1 MKRLMLATALSAFAF
16 VAAAQTPNS
25 QVQVETAVSATA
37 QADVRADASVD
48 ANTDAQAQPA
58 KKKLS
63 DAQCLRQTGSRI
75 QSKSKQDC
83 AAYGRSYSRDDLNG
97 TGEVDVASA
106 LRRLDPAVH

>member
-16 VAAAQTPNS
+16 VAAAQTPNP
-25 QVQVETAVSATA
+25 QAPVEQAAQPTA
-37 QADVRADASVD
+37 QADARADAS
-48 ANTDAQAQPA
+48 ADAQAQPA

-63 DAQCLRQTGSRI
+63 DARCLRQTGSRI

-106 LRRLDPAVH
+106 LRKLDPAVH

>member
-16 VAAAQTPNS
+16 VAAAQTPNP
-25 QVQVETAVSATA
+25 QAPVETAAQPAA
-37 QADVRADASVD
+37 QADARADAS
-48 ANTDAQAQPA
+48 ADAQAQPA

-63 DAQCLRQTGSRI
+63 DARCLRQTGSRI

-106 LRRLDPAVH
+106 LRKLDPAVH

>member
-16 VAAAQTPNS
+16 VAAAQTPNP
-25 QVQVETAVSATA
+25 QAPVETAAQPTA
-37 QADVRADASVD
+37 QADARADAS
-48 ANTDAQAQPA
+48 ADAQAQPA

-63 DAQCLRQTGSRI
+63 DARCLRQTGSRI

-97 TGEVDVASA
+97 IGEVDVASA

>member
-16 VAAAQTPNS
+16 VAAAQTPNP
-25 QVQVETAVSATA
+25 QAPVETAAQPVA
-37 QADVRADASVD
+37 QADARADAS
-48 ANTDAQAQPA
+48 ADAQAQPA

-63 DAQCLRQTGSRI
+63 DARCLRQTGSRI

-106 LRRLDPAVH
+106 LRKLDPAVH

>member
-16 VAAAQTPNS
+16 VAAAQTPNPQAPVEPAAQPAA
-25 QVQVETAVSATA
+25 QVNAP
-37 QADVRADASVD
+37 ADAS
-48 ANTDAQAQPA
+48 ADAQAQSA

-106 LRRLDPAVH
+106 LRKLDPAVH

>member
-16 VAAAQTPNS
+16 VAAAQTPNP
-25 QVQVETAVSATA
+25 QAPVETAAQPAA
-37 QADVRADASVD
+37 QADARVDAS
-48 ANTDAQAQPA
+48 ADAQAQPA

-63 DAQCLRQTGSRI
+63 DARCLRQTGSRI

-106 LRRLDPAVH
+106 LRKLDPAVH

>member
-16 VAAAQTPNS
+16 VAAAQTPNT
-25 QVQVETAVSATA
+25 QAQVEPAA
-37 QADVRADASVD
+37 QADARADAN
-48 ANTDAQAQPA
+48 ADAQAQPA

-63 DAQCLRQTGSRI
+63 DARCLRQTGSRI

-106 LRRLDPAVH
+106 LRKLDPAVH

>member
-16 VAAAQTPNS
+16 AAAAQTPNP
-25 QVQVETAVSATA
+25 QAQVEAAAQSSA
-37 QADVRADASVD
+37 QAEARADAN
-48 ANTDAQAQPA
+48 AGTQAQPA
-58 KKKLS
+58 KKNLS

-75 QSKSKQDC
+75 QSKSKRDC

>member
-16 VAAAQTPNS
+16 VAAAQTPNP
-25 QVQVETAVSATA
+25 QAPVEPAAQLAA
-37 QADVRADASVD
+37 QADARADASAD
-48 ANTDAQAQPA
+48 ASADAQAQPA

-63 DAQCLRQTGSRI
+63 DARCLRQTGSRI

-106 LRRLDPAVH
+106 LRKLDPAVH

>member
-16 VAAAQTPNS
+16 VAAAQTPNPH
-25 QVQVETAVSATA
+25 VQVETAA
-37 QADVRADASVD
+37 QADAGQADARADAN
-48 ANTDAQAQPA
+48 ANAQAQPA

>member
-16 VAAAQTPNS
+16 AAAAQTPNP
-25 QVQVETAVSATA
+25 QTQVESTV
-37 QADVRADASVD
+37 QADARQADTSVD
-48 ANTDAQAQPA
+48 AKADAQAQPA
-58 KKKLS
+58 KKRLS
-63 DAQCLRQTGSRI
+63 DAQCLRETGSRI
-75 QSKSKQDC
+75 QSRSKRDC

>member
-1 MKRLMLATALSAFAF
+1 MKRLMLVTALSAFAF
-16 VAAAQTPNS
+16 VAAAQTPNPQAPVEPAAQPAA
-25 QVQVETAVSATA
+25 QVNAP
-37 QADVRADASVD
+37 ADAS
-48 ANTDAQAQPA
+48 ADAQAQPA

-63 DAQCLRQTGSRI
+63 DARCLRQTGSRI

-106 LRRLDPAVH
+106 LRKLDPAVH

>member
-16 VAAAQTPNS
+16 VAAAQTPNT
-25 QVQVETAVSATA
+25 QAQVEPAAQPAA
-37 QADVRADASVD
+37 QADARADAN
-48 ANTDAQAQPA
+48 ADAQVQPA

-63 DAQCLRQTGSRI
+63 DARCLRQTGSRI

-106 LRRLDPAVH
+106 LRKLDPAVH

>member
-16 VAAAQTPNS
+16 VAAAQTPNP
-25 QVQVETAVSATA
+25 QAPVEPAAQPTA
-37 QADVRADASVD
+37 QADARADAS
-48 ANTDAQAQPA
+48 ADAQAQPA

-63 DAQCLRQTGSRI
+63 DARCLRQTGSRI
-75 QSKSKQDC
+75 QSRSKQNC

-106 LRRLDPAVH
+106 LRKLDPAVH

>member
-16 VAAAQTPNS
+16 VAAAQTPNP
-25 QVQVETAVSATA
+25 QAPVEQAAQPTA
-37 QADVRADASVD
+37 QADARVDAS
-48 ANTDAQAQPA
+48 ADAQAQPA

-63 DAQCLRQTGSRI
+63 DARCLRQTGSRI

-106 LRRLDPAVH
+106 LRKLDPAVH

>member
-16 VAAAQTPNS
+16 VAAAQTPNPQAPVEPAAQPAA
-25 QVQVETAVSATA
+25 QVNAP
-37 QADVRADASVD
+37 ADAS
-48 ANTDAQAQPA
+48 ADAQAQSA

-63 DAQCLRQTGSRI
+63 DARCLRQTGSRI

-106 LRRLDPAVH
+106 LRKLDPAVH

>member
-16 VAAAQTPNS
+16 VAAAQTPNPQAPVEPAAQPAA
-25 QVQVETAVSATA
+25 QVNAP
-37 QADVRADASVD
+37 ADAS
-48 ANTDAQAQPA
+48 ADAQAQPA

-63 DAQCLRQTGSRI
+63 DARCLRQTGSRI

-106 LRRLDPAVH
+106 LRKLDPAVH

>member
-16 VAAAQTPNS
+16 AAAAQTPNS
-25 QVQVETAVSATA
+25 QTQVEAAASPTV
-37 QADVRADASVD
+37 QADVRADAS
-48 ANTDAQAQPA
+48 ANADTQVQPT

-75 QSKSKQDC
+75 QSRSKQDC

>member
-16 VAAAQTPNS
+16 VAAAQTPNP
-25 QVQVETAVSATA
+25 QAQAEPAAQPAA
-37 QADVRADASVD
+37 QADTRADAT
-48 ANTDAQAQPA
+48 ADAQAQPA

-63 DAQCLRQTGSRI
+63 DARCLRQTGSRI

>member
-16 VAAAQTPNS
+16 VAAAQTPNP
-25 QVQVETAVSATA
+25 QAPVETAAQPAA
-37 QADVRADASVD
+37 QADARV
-48 ANTDAQAQPA
+48 DAQAQPA

-63 DAQCLRQTGSRI
+63 DARCLRQTGSRI

-106 LRRLDPAVH
+106 LRKLDPAVH

>member
-16 VAAAQTPNS
+16 VAAAQTPNP
-25 QVQVETAVSATA
+25 QAPVEPAAQPTA
-37 QADVRADASVD
+37 QADARADAS
-48 ANTDAQAQPA
+48 ADAQAQPA

-63 DAQCLRQTGSRI
+63 DARCLRQTGSRI

-106 LRRLDPAVH
+106 LRKLDPAVH